1 MTETVKVDM
10 VMNVVE
16 RPSGGFSAGG
26 GISSG
31 ITSGPLLGL
40 VGRNPNLVEL
50 EDKLLAMQQPES
62 KTREPLLIITEER
75 DKLRNLLNEFKR
87 LKNDEAGDEI
97 ASGTLVQELESSLVK
112 KELCIKELES
122 SFHVQKEVNTRQYE
136 EIKLLNERLN
146 NEARRIKSLE
156 REGDW
161 LRSKVSL
168 LESSY
173 NSSVIEV
180 CNIVNQNPIQC
191 KIQL

>member
-1 MTETVKVDM
+1 LWLD
-10 VMNVVE
+10 
-16 RPSGGFSAGG
+16 
-26 GISSG
+26 
-31 ITSGPLLGL
+31 
-40 VGRNPNLVEL
+40 
-50 EDKLLAMQQPES
+50 
-62 KTREPLLIITEER
+62 
-75 DKLRNLLNEFKR
+75 LR
-87 LKNDEAGDEI
+87 
-97 ASGTLVQELESSLVK
+97 VQELESSLVK